1 MYFYLNIFIRRDGKM
16 FFLFSNTIGH
26 DQCPK
31 GFMIDLIIPDHIWS
45 PHDIPRMIRYYL
57 YLYTSKY
64 SSCMIKYLY
73 SLMQWIALCISKLIR
88 SVITDKY
95 TGSWKYIWIFFIQTM
110 VSFQQEVSCQLHY
123 ILLSVFSSMLFF
135 IFR

>member
-88 SVITDKY
+88 SVITARQIHWKLEIYLDIFYPDNDKFPTRSQLSATLY
-95 TGSWKYIWIFFIQTM
+95 TA
-110 VSFQQEVSCQLHY
+110 V
-123 ILLSVFSSMLFF
+123 SVFINAFF
-135 IFR
+135 HF